1 MCEEDY
7 HGNQAQFLSSFISP
21 VCNLF
26 QTLKKVKKKRKE
38 KTVIYLSVLIKPKT
52 HKVKFND
59 TGIKTIDTFDIK
71 DKNSS
76 NYKISII

>member
-26 QTLKKVKKKRKE
+26 QTLKKVKKKK
-38 KTVIYLSVLIKPKT
+38 KAMIYLSILIVKLNDKSNKT
-52 HKVKFND
+52 
-59 TGIKTIDTFDIK
+59 TDTFDIK
-71 DKNSS
+71 DEFSS
-76 NYKISII
+76 N